1 MSPYNIIGR
10 YLIITYKKIG
20 ITHIIQGAFDGV
32 DISNLSEPRDVTDDK
47 TNDIISYIP
56 YTHVLTVNIIEILD

>member
-32 DISNLSEPRDVTDDK
+32 DISNLSEPRDVTDDRI
-47 TNDIISYIP
+47 NEWRY
-56 YTHVLTVNIIEILD
+56 L

>member
-20 ITHIIQGAFDGV
+20 THIIQGVFDGV
-32 DISNLSEPRDVTDDK
+32 DISNLSEPRDVTDDRI
-47 TNDIISYIP
+47 NDVISNIP